1 MHTQTGTHTWAYC
14 RNLLPWQQCRF
25 LWFLTCSGNISE
37 LSLAAYPVVGNTDTG
52 NNGTWCAA
60 GPRDVFHRSHSLAQH
75 GCGGC
80 LCLLRQPPQ
89 PPMPGHLLPYGWG
102 DGEDLGCGG
111 GGGCP
116 LQSWGMRVFR
126 QWCNSIPL
134 VSQVFVSR
142 GPGGDRDLRW
152 WGKRETIPNA
162 AAELSFQ
169 TEPILDCPNCVSVF
183 QSSVFLKTQLWYF

>member
-1 MHTQTGTHTWAYC
+1 MW
-14 RNLLPWQQCRF
+14 
-25 LWFLTCSGNISE
+25 
-37 LSLAAYPVVGNTDTG
+37 
-52 NNGTWCAA
+52 
-60 GPRDVFHRSHSLAQH
+60 
-75 GCGGC
+75 
-80 LCLLRQPPQ
+80 
-89 PPMPGHLLPYGWG
+89 
-102 DGEDLGCGG
+102 G